1 VTLNAIAYILS
12 LLGERQSIV
21 EAVHVTDDRDE
32 GQRLQ
37 RHWQDLGLAVPLVV
51 LESPNRAPAATLSQY
66 IAFLLRE
73 SGLRTVVTVAIPETV
88 PTRWWHP
95 LFRNY
100 FASRFKLALMPRP
113 GVTVSSL
120 SP

>member
-1 VTLNAIAYILS
+1 M
-12 LLGERQSIV
+12 
-21 EAVHVTDDRDE
+21 TDDRDE

-66 IAFLLRE
+66 IAFLQRE

-95 LFRNY
+95 LFCNY
-100 FASRFKLALMPRP
+100 FASRLKLALMPRP
-113 GVTVSSL
+113 GVTVL
-120 SP
+120 SVPLAVDD